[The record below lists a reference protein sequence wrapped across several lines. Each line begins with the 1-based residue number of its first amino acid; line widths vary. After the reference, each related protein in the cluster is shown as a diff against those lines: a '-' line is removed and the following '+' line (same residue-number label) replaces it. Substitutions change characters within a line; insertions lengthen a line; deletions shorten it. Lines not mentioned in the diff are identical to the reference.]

1 MDPVQRQELLE
12 IRFSKKLCFETL
24 RCAVQGQLSDA
35 LENWTIACG
44 IALQDY
50 LGGQYYK
57 SKTKRLTEFKSLL
70 KEKGLDWLL
79 SITLA
84 SLLKEGKDQTIQQA
98 VAHLGSHLNHDTE
111 WENIVTAGELIAVLG
126 KAGNFWSIER
136 EQNGLIEDEQPKVK
150 LHYWPFLTKLFQ
162 LEIEWSADTHSNP
175 PLVVPPKEVSNNFN
189 NGYHVVE
196 EKVLLGRFTDTT
208 DNIALDVINRLN
220 SLPWK
225 LDQDTL
231 AIGERPPKPLID
243 MEEIENFEKHKKQ
256 SQRLYDIIGEDALW
270 MIWQYDSR
278 GRIYSHGH
286 HVQFQSYEYKKAMLN
301 FDHYEELTV

>member
-1 MDPVQRQELLE
+1 MDTQQRQELLE
-12 IRFSKKLCFETL
+12 IRFSKRLCFETL
-24 RCAVQGQLSDA
+24 RCAVEGQLSNA

-44 IALQDY
+44 IALQEY
-50 LGGQYYK
+50 LGGRYYK
-57 SKTKRLTEFKSLL
+57 SKVKRLREFRDLL
-70 KEKGLDWLL
+70 KERGLDWLL
-79 SITLA
+79 STVLA

-98 VAHLGSHLNHDTE
+98 VAHLGSQLNHDTE
-111 WENIVTAGELIAVLG
+111 WENLVTAGELIAVLG
-126 KAGNFWSIER
+126 NAGNFWSIER
-136 EQNGLIEDEQPKVK
+136 PDGMTEDEQPMVV
-150 LHYWPFLTKLFQ
+150 LNYWPFLTKLFQ
-162 LEIEWSADTHSNP
+162 IEIEWAADTHSNP
-175 PLVVPPKEVSNNFN
+175 PLITPPKEVTNNYT

-196 EKVLLGRFTDTT
+196 EKVLLGKFTATP

-256 SQRLYDIIGEDALW
+256 ANRLYDIIGEDPLW

-286 HVQFQSYEYKKAMLN
+286 HVQFQGYEYKKAMLN
-301 FDHYEELTV
+301 FDHYEELTT